1 MPPKKRKA
9 KKPKATMSQNVKQ
22 SVVVHVNT
30 SKTTRRQPTR
40 SGNRSQVMSRIQT
53 PQFVGVVGQDYS
65 TYNNQLNNITQAIAN
80 AIKQPDITGNLITTP
95 PRQAPDEPIHTTP
108 SVVNIET
115 RPSMDA
121 IRQARLSRVQ
131 SPASPLSSTYT
142 PSSPPPFLPQAPP
155 KEESKVKASTPT
167 KSLDEDV
174 DEISGS
180 RWDDRRAEEQPKS
193 KSKSGRKPYTEEQRQ
208 IAAEKRKEKIQEQ
221 KENKARAKAEAKA
234 KEEADKAKFT
244 LKRKETIAKKE
255 QEAKL
260 VAKAKAKAEKAQ
272 AKAKKEQEAQ
282 AKAKKEQRGVLSYFK
297 K

>member
-80 AIKQPDITGNLITTP
+80 AIKQPDRTGNLITTP
-95 PRQAPDEPIHTTP
+95 PRQAPDEPIHTAP

-142 PSSPPPFLPQAPP
+142 PSSPPPYIQQAPP

-167 KSLDEDV
+167 KTLDEDV

-193 KSKSGRKPYTEEQRQ
+193 KTKSGRKPYTEEQKQ
-208 IAAEKRKEKIQEQ
+208 KAAEKRKEKIQEE
-221 KENKARAKAEAKA
+221 KANKARAKANAKEKEEEAKA
-234 KEEADKAKFT
+234 KFIQ
-244 LKRKETIAKKE
+244 KRKETIAQKE

-260 VAKAKAKAEKAQ
+260 E
-272 AKAKKEQEAQ
+272 AKAKKEQEAKAK
-282 AKAKKEQRGVLSYFK
+282 AKAKKEQGGVLSYFK

>member
-40 SGNRSQVMSRIQT
+40 SGNRSQPMSRIQT

-80 AIKQPDITGNLITTP
+80 AIKQPDRTGNLITTP
-95 PRQAPDEPIHTTP
+95 PRQAPDEPTHTAP
-108 SVVNIET
+108 SVEHIET

-142 PSSPPPFLPQAPP
+142 PSSPPPSLPPAPP

-167 KSLDEDV
+167 KSLDEEV

-180 RWDDRRAEEQPKS
+180 RWDDRRAEEPPKPT
-193 KSKSGRKPYTEEQRQ
+193 SKSGRKPYTEEQKLN
-208 IAAEKRKEKIQEQ
+208 AEKIKKLKSDEQ
-221 KENKARAKAEAKA
+221 KAQKAKAKAEAKA
-234 KEEADKAKFT
+234 RQEADKAQFIQQ
-244 LKRKETIAKKE
+244 RKEAIAKKE
-255 QEAKL
+255 QE
-260 VAKAKAKAEKAQ
+260 E
-272 AKAKKEQEAQ
+272 KAKKEQG
-282 AKAKKEQRGVLSYFK
+282 GVLSYFRK
-297 K
+297 